1 MPPFAKKVSK
11 LGKLQNWPVFMTYSI
26 QKSLFVFLAIAGL
39 LIGLPAEAASKR
51 SQTKQLGAA
60 QSKYSSAIRWN
71 EFELAWALVDPEYRK
86 EHPLS
91 DLDKGRFKQI
101 QVTGYDEK
109 TQDILADGSVE
120 VMVEIRLINKNTQAE
135 RVVMDTQVWRW
146 DAIAKRWWLT
156 TGLPDFSVKS
166 F

>member
-1 MPPFAKKVSK
+1 
-11 LGKLQNWPVFMTYSI
+11 MTFSI
-26 QKSLFVFLAIAGL
+26 QKSLFIFLAILGL
-39 LIGLPAEAASKR
+39 LFGLPAEAASKR
-51 SQTKQLGAA
+51 SQTKQLGVV
-60 QSKYSSAIRWN
+60 QSKYSAAIRWN
-71 EFELAWALVDPEYRK
+71 EFELAWVLVDPEYRK

-120 VMVEIRLINKNTQAE
+120 VTVEIRLINRNTQAE
-135 RVVMDTQVWRW
+135 RIIMDTQVWRW
-146 DAIAKRWWLT
+146 DAEAKRWWLS
-156 TGLPDFSVKS
+156 TGLPDFTARS

>member
-1 MPPFAKKVSK
+1 
-11 LGKLQNWPVFMTYSI
+11 MTLSI
-26 QKSLFVFLAIAGL
+26 QKSFFVFLAMLSL
-39 LIGLPAEAASKR
+39 LFGAPAEAASKR
-51 SQTKQLGAA
+51 SQTKQLVAA

-71 EFELAWALVDPEYRK
+71 EFELAWAQVDPEFRK

-109 TQDILADGSVE
+109 TQDFMTDGSVE
-120 VMVEIRLINKNTQAE
+120 VTVEIRLINRNTQAE
-135 RVVMDTQVWRW
+135 RVIMDTQIWRW
-146 DAIAKRWWLT
+146 DALAKRWWLS
-156 TGLPDFSVKS
+156 TGLPDFSTKS